1 MTSFAE
7 VTRETLR
14 IVRNAQY
21 RHQRG
26 GDPVKLERGRLARC
40 TTASRMFSA
49 ETIPRELLRAPRQ
62 HTAVPVCDTHVVLF
76 RGDSFDA
83 AQWLQDAQGHAPA
96 QIAVLDF
103 AIDTEPG
110 GVCVLI
116 TYVCGRFM
124 RVPVCV
130 CVCVCLC
137 VFVHL
142 REPPFSA
149 QVCVEHFVRVGVRL

>member
-1 MTSFAE
+1 MQRWSLLALADLFVINRPHT
-7 VTRETLR
+7 
-14 IVRNAQY
+14 QY

-40 TTASRMFSA
+40 TTDSRMFSA

-103 AIDTEPG
+103 ASDTEPG

-137 VFVHL
+137 TCASRLSRLKCALNTSFV
-142 REPPFSA
+142 
-149 QVCVEHFVRVGVRL
+149 